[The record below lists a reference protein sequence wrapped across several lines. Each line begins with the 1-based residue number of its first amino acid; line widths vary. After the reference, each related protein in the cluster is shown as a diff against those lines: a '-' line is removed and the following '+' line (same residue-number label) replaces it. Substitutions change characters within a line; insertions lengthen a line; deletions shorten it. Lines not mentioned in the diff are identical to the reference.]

1 MKKVILLCILTL
13 LAGAPCTA
21 ASEELSDI
29 RERLK
34 WLNAEAIMLAVEDMK
49 GQPGFDYQGAV
60 EKWKYMSRHL
70 ERVRKQLNGKDSLA
84 TRKEAEHLLSLQ
96 REILLSN
103 PLLNADRILVTRFRL
118 GQRARK
124 VMAPSFCMPPSNY
137 MGLMDTPKT
146 GYDASICELSG
157 LRNDKIDSR
166 TIFKPTANTGI
177 ADVQLHWDADRML
190 FAAPAHVTYPTGE
203 KAYAWR
209 IFEIGIDG
217 KGLRQITE
225 TLEPDLEFADPCY
238 LPDGRI
244 LFTTN
249 IGYNGIPCENGL
261 RTIHNLALYDPK
273 SRALRKISFDQDGNW
288 SPTVMQNG
296 RIMYTRW
303 EYTDLTHYFSR
314 IVMHSNPDGTEC
326 KALYGSGSYWPNS
339 IYDMHELPGQNS
351 RFIGIVTGHH
361 GISHSGRLFIFNP
374 LKGRKEEKGVVQ
386 EIPYRKKKTIPE
398 IKDYLVEGVWP
409 QFTRPFPLSDKYFL
423 VSAKLHKK
431 GLWGIY
437 LVDIFDNV
445 TLIAEFEGEGM
456 VTPIPVKK
464 QPLPPVIPDKIH
476 PEDKEATVFIQ
487 DLYEGEGLR
496 GVPRGT
502 VKKLRVFTYEYA
514 YLNSPSDFD
523 AQGIQSGWDI
533 KRELGTVEV
542 EKDGSAIFKVPANT
556 PISLQPLDA
565 GGRAIQWM
573 RSWFTPMP
581 GEVVSCIGCH
591 EDQNIIPIPKR
602 VMASQMPP
610 KRLVEPKG
618 GIRPFT
624 FEYEIQPIL
633 NRYCIA
639 CHDGKENRM
648 YLKEDSMELYKRGV
662 VTKIRRHYHKS
673 YLNLHPFV
681 YRQGPEADMY
691 VLRPYEYHASNSELI
706 RMLEKG
712 HYGVRLEQED
722 MQTLTKWIDFNAPYS
737 GSFEIWKPYKGY
749 EQYER
754 RQELLKKY
762 GGVAV
767 DWKQELENYAARL
780 KGQGAIQPLQPAR
793 EKKYAIPRKAYAW
806 GFDSATA
813 QRMQQAD
820 RKETEKV
827 VSIAPGISMTFVW
840 IPKGKL
846 ACGTDCGSQ
855 GTADYRKVKIG
866 KGFWM
871 GKLEVTNAQY
881 KALCPDHDS
890 RYVGQQWKDHTTPG
904 YPVNQP
910 EQPVVRVSWKEAMEY
925 CRKLSERTGLKAA
938 LPSQEQWEWACRAGS
953 VTDMWYGDAA
963 ADYSAYENLADRK
976 ISQLAVMG
984 VDPKPMPK
992 DYELRKFWDFVPR
1005 DRFADDGSLISV
1017 KGGLYRPNPWGL
1029 CDMHG
1034 NVAEWTSST
1043 RSDGKGDPNERVV
1056 CGGSWRDRAHTATA
1070 SYRRYY
1076 LSWQAPFN
1084 VGFRVILSE

>member
-1 MKKVILLCILTL
+1 MSKAKEGNPPTFAPKESATMETRPTMKKVILLCILTL
-13 LAGAPCTA
+13 LAGTPCTA

-464 QPLPPVIPDKIH
+464 QPLPLSYP
-476 PEDKEATVFIQ
+476 
-487 DLYEGEGLR
+487 
-496 GVPRGT
+496 
-502 VKKLRVFTYEYA
+502 
-514 YLNSPSDFD
+514 
-523 AQGIQSGWDI
+523 I
-533 KRELGTVEV
+533 KSIRKTRKPL
-542 EKDGSAIFKVPANT
+542 
-556 PISLQPLDA
+556 SLSRTCMKA
-565 GGRAIQWM
+565 
-573 RSWFTPMP
+573 
-581 GEVVSCIGCH
+581 
-591 EDQNIIPIPKR
+591 
-602 VMASQMPP
+602 
-610 KRLVEPKG
+610 KG
-618 GIRPFT
+618 
-624 FEYEIQPIL
+624 
-633 NRYCIA
+633 
-639 CHDGKENRM
+639 
-648 YLKEDSMELYKRGV
+648 
-662 VTKIRRHYHKS
+662 
-673 YLNLHPFV
+673 
-681 YRQGPEADMY
+681 
-691 VLRPYEYHASNSELI
+691 
-706 RMLEKG
+706 
-712 HYGVRLEQED
+712 
-722 MQTLTKWIDFNAPYS
+722 
-737 GSFEIWKPYKGY
+737 
-749 EQYER
+749 
-754 RQELLKKY
+754 
-762 GGVAV
+762 
-767 DWKQELENYAARL
+767 
-780 KGQGAIQPLQPAR
+780 
-793 EKKYAIPRKAYAW
+793 
-806 GFDSATA
+806 
-813 QRMQQAD
+813 
-820 RKETEKV
+820 
-827 VSIAPGISMTFVW
+827 
-840 IPKGKL
+840 
-846 ACGTDCGSQ
+846 
-855 GTADYRKVKIG
+855 
-866 KGFWM
+866 
-871 GKLEVTNAQY
+871 
-881 KALCPDHDS
+881 
-890 RYVGQQWKDHTTPG
+890 
-904 YPVNQP
+904 
-910 EQPVVRVSWKEAMEY
+910 
-925 CRKLSERTGLKAA
+925 
-938 LPSQEQWEWACRAGS
+938 
-953 VTDMWYGDAA
+953 
-963 ADYSAYENLADRK
+963 
-976 ISQLAVMG
+976 
-984 VDPKPMPK
+984 
-992 DYELRKFWDFVPR
+992 
-1005 DRFADDGSLISV
+1005 
-1017 KGGLYRPNPWGL
+1017 
-1029 CDMHG
+1029 
-1034 NVAEWTSST
+1034 
-1043 RSDGKGDPNERVV
+1043 
-1056 CGGSWRDRAHTATA
+1056 
-1070 SYRRYY
+1070 
-1076 LSWQAPFN
+1076 
-1084 VGFRVILSE
+1084 